1 MKKSLLA
8 LAVLASFASAASAQ
22 SSVTLF
28 GGLDLNLRYAKSSGA
43 TLKTMGTDGIYSSRW
58 GMRGVEDLGGGLK
71 ASFWL
76 EAAINPDAGT
86 TNAARFWHRR
96 TSVSLTGEFGEV
108 RLGRFLTNQFTAYA
122 DFDPFGTNGVGDVNK
137 MHQLVGSGVS
147 STVRADNIV
156 GYFLPGNLGGLYGS
170 AEVAAGEGAATAGNK
185 YVGVRLGYAAGPLN
199 VTGAFA
205 NGKAPGSNFKRT
217 TFAGSY
223 DLGVAKLTGAY
234 TQNKWQARKDT
245 VAQIGVLVPVGSTG
259 TFKAAYTSSNVNA
272 AAEASTFGDA
282 KQFAVGYIHDLSK
295 RSAMY
300 GTLSR
305 VSNSGKSTIGVSG
318 SPAVKAG
325 QASTGFEV
333 GIKHT
338 F

>member
-58 GMRGVEDLGGGLK
+58 GVRGVEDLGGGLK
-71 ASFWL
+71 AGFWL

-86 TNAARFWHRR
+86 TNAARYWHRR
-96 TSVSLTGEFGEV
+96 TSVSLTGDFGEV

-137 MHQLVGSGVS
+137 MHVLVGSGVS

-156 GYFLPGNLGGLYGS
+156 GYFLPGNLGGIYGS
-170 AEVAAGEGAATAGNK
+170 AEVAAGEGVDGNK
-185 YVGVRLGYAAGPLN
+185 YIGVRLGYAAGPLN

-205 NGKAPGSNFKRT
+205 NGKAPVSNFKRT

-259 TFKAAYTSSNVNA
+259 TFKASYTSSNVNT
-272 AAEASTFGDA
+272 AAEASTFGDS
-282 KQFAVGYIHDLSK
+282 KQLAVGYIHDLSK
-295 RSAMY
+295 RSALY
-300 GTLSR
+300 GTFSR
-305 VSNSGKSTIGVSG
+305 VSNSGKANIGVSG

-325 QASTGFEV
+325 QASSGFEV
-333 GIKHT
+333 GVKHT

>member
-28 GGLDLNLRYAKSSGA
+28 GGLDVNLRYGKSSGA
-43 TLKTMGTDGIYSSRW
+43 TLKTLGTDGIYSSRW
-58 GMRGVEDLGGGLK
+58 GVRGVEDLGGGLK

-76 EAAINPDAGT
+76 ESAINPDTGT
-86 TNAARFWHRR
+86 PNAARYWHRR
-96 TSVSLTGEFGEV
+96 SSVSLTGDFGEV
-108 RLGRFLTNQFTAYA
+108 RLGRYLTNQFTAYA

-137 MHQLVGSGVS
+137 MHQFLGSGVT
-147 STVRADNIV
+147 STTRADNIV
-156 GYFLPGNLGGLYGS
+156 GYFLPGNLGGIYGS
-170 AEVAAGEGAATAGNK
+170 AEVAAGEGAATDGNK
-185 YVGVRLGYAAGPLN
+185 YVGVRLGYKAGPVD

-205 NGKAPGSNFKRT
+205 NGKAPVSNFKRT

-223 DLGVAKLTGAY
+223 DLGVVKLTGAY

-245 VAQIGVLVPVGSTG
+245 VAQIGALVPVGSTG
-259 TFKAAYTSSNVNA
+259 TFKASYTSSNVNTA
-272 AAEASTFGDA
+272 GEAVTGDA

-295 RSAMY
+295 RSSLY

-305 VSNSGKSTIGVSG
+305 VSNNGKATIAVSG

-333 GIKHT
+333 GVKHT

>member
-28 GGLDLNLRYAKSSGA
+28 GGLDLNLRYGKSSGA

-58 GMRGVEDLGGGLK
+58 GVRGVEDLGGGLK
-71 ASFWL
+71 AGFWL

-86 TNAARFWHRR
+86 TNAARYWHRR
-96 TSVSLTGEFGEV
+96 TSVSLMGDFGEV
-108 RLGRFLTNQFTAYA
+108 RLGRYLTNQFTAYA

-137 MHQLVGSGVS
+137 MHQFVGSGVS
-147 STVRADNIV
+147 STTRADNIV
-156 GYFLPGNLGGLYGS
+156 GYFLPGNLGGIYGS
-170 AEVAAGEGAATAGNK
+170 AEVAAGEGVDGNK
-185 YVGVRLGYAAGPLN
+185 YIGVRLGYAAGPLN

-205 NGKAPGSNFKRT
+205 NGKAPVSNFKRT

-259 TFKAAYTSSNVNA
+259 TFKASYTSSNVNS

-295 RSAMY
+295 RSALY
-300 GTLSR
+300 GTFSR
-305 VSNSGKSTIGVSG
+305 VSNSGKATIAVSG

-333 GIKHT
+333 GVKHT

>member
-58 GMRGVEDLGGGLK
+58 GVRGVEDLGGGLK
-71 ASFWL
+71 AGFWL

-86 TNAARFWHRR
+86 TNAARYWHRR
-96 TSVSLTGEFGEV
+96 TSVSLMGDFGEV
-108 RLGRFLTNQFTAYA
+108 RLGRYLTNQFTAYA

-137 MHQLVGSGVS
+137 MHQFMGSGVS
-147 STVRADNIV
+147 SGTRADNIV
-156 GYFLPGNLGGLYGS
+156 GYFLPGNLGGIYGS
-170 AEVAAGEGAATAGNK
+170 AEVAAGEGAIGNK

-199 VTGAFA
+199 VSGAFA
-205 NGKAPGSNFKRT
+205 NVTAGGSDFKRT
-217 TFAGSY
+217 TFSGSY

-234 TQNKWQARKDT
+234 TQGKWQARKQT
-245 VAQIGVLVPVGSTG
+245 VVQIGALVPVGSTG
-259 TFKAAYTSSNVNA
+259 TFKASYTSGNA
-272 AAEASTFGDA
+272 NTAAEAVTGDS

-295 RSAMY
+295 RSALY

-305 VSNSGKSTIGVSG
+305 VSNSGRAAVGVSG
-318 SPAVKAG
+318 SPTVRAG

-333 GIKHT
+333 GVKHT